1 VQQALFLTLT
11 CFIHLLLLL
20 MHAVNGY
27 SYYIHRKEIIMI
39 GILLALIPAV
49 AWGSLVLVSVKLGGN
64 AYSQTLGIT
73 IGAFLFSLV
82 MFFFSNPD
90 LTPLV
95 WSIGIVSGIF
105 WTVGQ
110 LNQLASVKHIGVSKT
125 VPISTGMQLMGTT
138 LFGVLVFKE
147 WDTKM
152 TVMLG
157 IIAILLIIGGVVF
170 TSIGQKDDKD
180 AGKSLKKGLLILFI
194 SSIGYIGYVIII
206 RYFEIDGWAAIL
218 PQAIGMVAAAAA
230 LTARQKPFNKFA
242 LRNILTG
249 LLWAAGNLG
258 LLLSLQKIGVATSFS
273 LSQTGII
280 ISTLGGIFL
289 LGEKKTK
296 KQIIFVIIGCVL
308 IIAGGVLLGYTKR

>member
-1 VQQALFLTLT
+1 
-11 CFIHLLLLL
+11 
-20 MHAVNGY
+20 
-27 SYYIHRKEIIMI
+27 MI

-64 AYSQTLGIT
+64 AYSQTMGIT
-73 IGAFLFSLV
+73 VGAFLFSLV

-125 VPISTGMQLMGTT
+125 VPISTGMQLIGTT
-138 LFGVLVFKE
+138 LFGVLLFKE

-152 TVMLG
+152 TVILG
-157 IIAILLIIGGVVF
+157 SIAILLIIGGVVL

-194 SSIGYIGYVIII
+194 SSLGYIGYVIII

-230 LTARQKPFNKFA
+230 LTARHKPFDKFA

-249 LLWAAGNLG
+249 LMWAAGNLG
-258 LLLSLQKIGVATSFS
+258 LLLALPKIGVATSFS